1 MRNFL
6 SIFSKYP
13 LGPLKEMMNGIE
25 KLVVLT
31 EELITHVKNQNFDE
45 TKRVAKELMKHEH
58 EIDIMAAEILDSI
71 KAALVLPL
79 NKKDFRSIVKRV
91 NALSSDLEDLGVLF
105 TLRHMIVPEGFASSL
120 DDVWERV
127 KDTFREARR
136 MIGGLDELIA
146 SGLVGPRAADFL
158 DMVSNIDDLEW
169 KTDKRVYKAT
179 QAILELEGQESPIAI
194 MMWMKILDKMN
205 NISDICQE
213 LAKVIRRLIAN

>member
-13 LGPLKEMMNGIE
+13 LGPLKEMMIGIE

-45 TKRVAKELMKHEH
+45 TKRIAKELMKHEH

-71 KAALVLPL
+71 NAALVLPL
-79 NKKDFRSIVKRV
+79 NKRDFRSIVKRV
-91 NALSSDLEDLGVLF
+91 NSLSSDLEDLGVLF
-105 TLRHMIVPEGFASSL
+105 TLRHMTVPEGFAPSL
-120 DDVWERV
+120 DDVWGRV
-127 KDTFREARR
+127 KDTFDEARR

-146 SGLVGPRAADFL
+146 SGLVGPKAADFL
-158 DMVSNIDDLEW
+158 AMVGNIDNLEW